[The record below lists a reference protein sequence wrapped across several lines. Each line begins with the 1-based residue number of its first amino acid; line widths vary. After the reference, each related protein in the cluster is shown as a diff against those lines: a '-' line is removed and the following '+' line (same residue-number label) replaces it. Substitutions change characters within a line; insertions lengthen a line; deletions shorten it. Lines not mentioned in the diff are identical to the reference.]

1 MKSSLIAGLL
11 LTMITIGC
19 GAEGGAKGT
28 GGMLPDPARNPDEI
42 SGDAGRDGFY
52 IGILDSAGNNIPIT
66 MVPSITQDG
75 KLVPVCR
82 GGQTMHLDECFDE
95 IHLSDLPGFRLSR
108 AGAEVR
114 EIRTM
119 SESWVSSFPDKE
131 KRGTSQTLRHRQ
143 TYECRDWCPEPPTT
157 YGSYGGRGA
166 VLVEASEGGLKL
178 AENTTL
184 FAFFSF
190 GGTPGKPVHVWLS
203 NGTITLNGTTLR
215 LPVTRREIRALLP
228 DFYED
233 RAKTKVG
240 TVLSFKWEDE
250 TFGLKNMA
258 TDKDDLHLI
267 SISFDEIGEEE

>member
-19 GAEGGAKGT
+19 GAGGGAKDT
-28 GGMLPDPARNPDEI
+28 GGPLPDPARNPDD
-42 SGDAGRDGFY
+42 SPGDAGRDGFY
-52 IGILDSAGNNIPIT
+52 IGILDLTGRNIPIT
-66 MVPSITQDG
+66 MVPSITNDG
-75 KLVPVCR
+75 KLVPVCKD
-82 GGQTMHLDECFDE
+82 GQTMHLDECFDE
-95 IHLSDLPGFRLSR
+95 IHLSDQPGFRLSR
-108 AGAEVR
+108 AGTEVQ
-114 EIRTM
+114 EIGKM
-119 SESWVSSFPDKE
+119 SESWVSSFSDIE

-143 TYECRDWCPEPPTT
+143 TYECRDWCPEPPTA
-157 YGSYGGRGA
+157 YGSYGSRGT
-166 VLVEASEGGLKL
+166 VLAEELKGSLKL

-228 DFYED
+228 DFYDD
-233 RAKTKVG
+233 RAKTTAG
-240 TVLSFKWEDE
+240 NVLSFKWEDE
-250 TFGLKNMA
+250 TFGLKNLP